1 MNTIQI
7 IKYKLYNTNDKEK
20 NNIFVDIIKSGMSDL
35 KDEIKKMSEDE
46 IKTEKP
52 YKIVDIIEKILN
64 FNNQKQKGQY

>member
-20 NNIFVDIIKSGMSDL
+20 NNTFVDIIKSGMSDL